1 MKIRDR
7 IVNTQARYVI
17 TLWEKAKS
25 SYHFSLYIHDHQLAI
40 MAYRTIPL
48 YWRGEGVSFL
58 GFQKGIKLYTILEWE
73 KDANF
78 LEKMKSK
85 EWKNSPNPFLI

>member
-17 TLWEKAKS
+17 TSREKGKR

-40 MAYRTIPL
+40 IMACRTIPL

-73 KDANF
+73 KGANF
-78 LEKMKSK
+78 LEKLKSK
-85 EWKNSPNPFLI
+85 E